1 MAKRKIKL
9 TAEKFEEI
17 IYLHGGHQ
25 ISKAEARKF
34 DNPVNK
40 KVKKVSPKKS

>member
-25 ISKAEARKF
+25 ISKAEAGKF
-34 DNPVNK
+34 DNPVNR
-40 KVKKVSPKKS
+40 KVKKGPSKKS